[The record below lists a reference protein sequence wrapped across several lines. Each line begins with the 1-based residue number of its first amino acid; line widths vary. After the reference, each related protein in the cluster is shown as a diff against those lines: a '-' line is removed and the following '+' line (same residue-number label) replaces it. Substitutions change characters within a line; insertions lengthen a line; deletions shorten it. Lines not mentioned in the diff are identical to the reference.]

1 MIIICEECGKKY
13 RIDPDKIK
21 SKEVKFQCNACSHQ
35 MIVHKP
41 EDSSNEPEQKDT
53 SISSTTPDSKVEQPI
68 ESKQTALPEEKK
80 ALKKKSGAEFRRSTK
95 FRFGLTAKIFTMLI
109 IVSLVPLTMFWGI
122 TFKQTKELIQNS
134 TERHTDQISISIAKH
149 IDEWLDKNLRVLR
162 LLANTDDIISM
173 KRLRQERLLKTM
185 EKEYPWLYLSFTTD
199 IGGMNIARSD
209 GKPLKNYSDRQ
220 YYKDII
226 AGKAVAWETLIG
238 KTSQKPSLCLAVPI
252 KNHNKIV
259 GVMASAMTINA
270 ISRQLLTWDGG
281 DTGYALL
288 VDGKGTVIARQ
299 KDKHNILGRNHQN
312 QLIAAF
318 KNGQRGTISFAN
330 KEGGSVLGNIRGTAF
345 GWGIIIMQEEKEAFY
360 VLDQVLSFAYL
371 LLGITIVFVFIIA
384 WFSGRAL
391 SRPILKLTDAA
402 DRISVGE
409 LEVQIETKRKDE
421 IGDLAEA
428 IARMQD
434 SIRLS
439 LKRLRRRR

>member
-21 SKEVKFQCNACSHQ
+21 GREVKFQCNACGHQ

-41 EDSSNEPEQKDT
+41 EDSSSVPEQKDT
-53 SISSTTPDSKVEQPI
+53 SISSTTSDSKVEQSI
-68 ESKQTALPEEKK
+68 ENKQTALPEEN
-80 ALKKKSGAEFRRSTK
+80 GAEFRRSTK
-95 FRFGLTAKIFTMLI
+95 FRFGLTAKLFTMLI

-122 TFKQTKELIQNS
+122 TFKKTKGLIQTG
-134 TERHTDQISISIAKH
+134 TERHIDQISIDIAKH
-149 IDEWLDKNLRVLR
+149 VDEWLDKNLRVLR
-162 LLANTDDIISM
+162 ILANMDDIISM
-173 KRLRQERLLKTM
+173 NRLKQEPLLNAM
-185 EKEYPWLYLSFTTD
+185 EKGCPWLYLSFTTN
-199 IGGMNIARSD
+199 IKGMNVARSD
-209 GKPLKNYSDRQ
+209 SELLKNYSDRQ

-226 AGKAVAWETLIG
+226 AGKAVAWEILIG
-238 KTSQKPSLCLAVPI
+238 KTSHKPSLGLAVPI
-252 KNHNKIV
+252 KKHNKIV
-259 GVMASAMTINA
+259 GVLAGAMTINN

-281 DTGYALL
+281 NTGVAFL
-288 VDGKGTVIARQ
+288 VDEKGTVIARQ
-299 KDKHNILGRNHQN
+299 KDKHNMFGRN

-318 KNGQRGTISFAN
+318 KNGRRGAISFAN

-345 GWGIIIMQEEKEAFY
+345 GWGVIIMQEEKEAFY

-371 LLGITIVFVFIIA
+371 LFVITIVFVFIIA

-409 LEVQIETKRKDE
+409 LEVKIETKRKDE

>member
-21 SKEVKFQCNACSHQ
+21 GREVKFQCNACSHQ

-53 SISSTTPDSKVEQPI
+53 SISSNTPDSKVEQSI
-68 ESKQTALPEEKK
+68 ENKQTALPEENKASKK
-80 ALKKKSGAEFRRSTK
+80 ENGAEFRRSTK
-95 FRFGLTAKIFTMLI
+95 FRFGLTAKLFTMLI
-109 IVSLVPLTMFWGI
+109 IVSLVPLTMFWGV
-122 TFKQTKELIQNS
+122 TFKKTKELIKTG
-134 TERHTDQISISIAKH
+134 TERHTDQISIGIAKH
-149 IDEWLDKNLRVLR
+149 VDEWLDKNLRVLR
-162 LLANTDDIISM
+162 ILADMDDIISM
-173 KRLRQERLLKTM
+173 NRLKQEPLLNAM
-185 EKEYPWLYLSFTTD
+185 EKGCPWLYLSFTTD
-199 IGGMNIARSD
+199 IKGMNVARSD
-209 GKPLKNYSDRQ
+209 GELLKDYSDRQ

-226 AGKAVAWETLIG
+226 AGKAVAWEILIG
-238 KTSQKPSLCLAVPI
+238 KTSHKPSLGLAVPI
-252 KNHNKIV
+252 KKHNKIV
-259 GVMASAMTINA
+259 GVLASAMTINN

-281 DTGYALL
+281 NTGFAFL
-288 VDGKGTVIARQ
+288 VDEKGTVIARQ
-299 KDKHNILGRNHQN
+299 KDKHNIFGRN

-318 KNGQRGTISFAN
+318 KNGRRGTVSFAN
-330 KEGGSVLGNIRGTAF
+330 KEGGYVLGNIRGTAF
-345 GWGIIIMQEEKEAFY
+345 GWGVIIMQEEKEAFY

-371 LLGITIVFVFIIA
+371 LFGITIVFVFIIA

-409 LEVQIETKRKDE
+409 LEVKIETKRKDE

-439 LKRLRRRR
+439 IERLRRRRR